1 MATAIPI
8 EDTNKFDSNAFDANL
23 VDSVDQSTIESF
35 DDIYPTIQWTNGEP
49 KRKKESGML
58 AWGGFFMA
66 ERSNT
71 PDEDAMLAAGW
82 TKQSLVHDDGSETA
96 GFYKR
101 DITVIAVTVRE
112 RWQVRVDGDQPL
124 LFGYDRRD
132 KSAKWDKF
140 AMAKN
145 YGNPSGRLQ
154 VLVLLKGV
162 EDFGPFVLTLGGSVA
177 MAFHNERGGDSVLG
191 NFFKTILA
199 AANAKSDAAARA
211 AGRKT
216 GKKWPVRAFYLSVG
230 PAREASG
237 TAIYTEVG
245 QKGASSYVTLPVAL
259 GLPGRG
265 EVVDLNRWYIG
276 NSQFATVNELH
287 EESETGW
294 ARAWDTLA
302 PTVTPNGESKQP
314 AVAQKVSAEQA
325 NELGM

>member
-1 MATAIPI
+1 MATAIEI
-8 EDTNKFDSNAFDANL
+8 DKMDSNAFDASL
-23 VDSVDQSTIESF
+23 VDSVDQSSVLSF
-35 DDIYPTIQWTNGEP
+35 DDIYPSIQWVNGEP
-49 KRKKESGML
+49 KRKKEKGML
-58 AWGGFFMA
+58 AWGGWFMA

-71 PDEDAMLAAGW
+71 PDEENMLAAGW
-82 TKQSLVHDDGSETA
+82 EKQSLMHDDGSETA

-101 DITVIAVTVRE
+101 DITVIAINVRE

-140 AMAKN
+140 AVAKT
-145 YGNPSGRLQ
+145 YGSPSGRLQ
-154 VLVLLKGV
+154 VLVLLKGM
-162 EDFGPFVLTLGGSVA
+162 EDFGAFVLTLGGSVA
-177 MAFHNERGGDSVLG
+177 MAFHNERGGDNVLG

-211 AGRKT
+211 ANRKT

-230 PAREASG
+230 PAREANG

-265 EVVDLNRWYIG
+265 EAVDLNEWYVG
-276 NSQFATVNELH
+276 NNRFATVNEMYD
-287 EESETGW
+287 EAETGW
-294 ARAWDTLA
+294 ARAWDVLA
-302 PTVTPNGESKQP
+302 PTVTPNGDPKQP
-314 AVAQKVSAEQA
+314 AVMQQVNAQQA
-325 NELGM
+325 NELGL